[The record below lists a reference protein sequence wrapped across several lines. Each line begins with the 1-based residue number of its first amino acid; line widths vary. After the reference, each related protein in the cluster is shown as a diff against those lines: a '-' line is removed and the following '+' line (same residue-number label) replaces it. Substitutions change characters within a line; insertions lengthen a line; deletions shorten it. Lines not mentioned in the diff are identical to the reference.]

1 MTERETGSVAPVE
14 VIGTW
19 MWIAWVIFLGPGGFL
34 LLIGVA
40 YAMLAQNLALGIVAG
55 ILLFLPI
62 LLTVPWFPVG
72 WLAVHCERREFSS
85 RWKVA
90 CAWGHG

>member
-1 MTERETGSVAPVE
+1 MTERETGSVAPVQ

-19 MWIAWVIFLGPGGFL
+19 MWIAWFIFLGPGGFL
-34 LLIGVA
+34 FLLGVS
-40 YAMLAQNLALGIVAG
+40 YAMLSQNLALGIACS

-62 LLTVPWFPVG
+62 LLTGLWLPLG
-72 WLAVHCERREFSS
+72 WLAVHCERWEFKS

-90 CAWGHG
+90 CAWGHI